1 MIFLLPVLVLA
12 SSVASAAEPTKQ
24 ECVSANERAQDLRRA
39 AQLREAKKELAVC
52 VSASCPAPVRE
63 DCATRLSEV
72 DAAMPSLVFVAK
84 DRAGNDLSGVL
95 VTMDGLPFAENLDGT
110 AVPVD
115 PGEHKFIF
123 EGEGLPA
130 TEKILVVHE
139 GDKSRHVNVVL
150 GGVADAPAD
159 AQQDGLLSP
168 AHRQRTI
175 GIALGGAGA
184 LGFVLGTAFGIAAKS
199 TYDHAWSNE
208 CQQDARMC
216 TSQGVSDGKAA
227 HDQATIST
235 VSFVV
240 GALLL
245 AGGAA
250 FYFTAPKASGVSVG
264 TRLSPTGASLSVESV
279 W

>member
-1 MIFLLPVLVLA
+1 MFFLLQAVALA
-12 SSVASAAEPTKQ
+12 PSVVSAAEPTKQ

-84 DRAGNDLSGVL
+84 DRAGNDLSAVL

-130 TEKILVVHE
+130 TEKSLVVHE

-150 GGVADAPAD
+150 GGVAETPAD
-159 AQQDGLLSP
+159 TQDGLFGP
-168 AHRQRTI
+168 AHRQRTL

-184 LGFVLGTAFGIAAKS
+184 LGVVIGTVFGIAAKS

-208 CQQDARMC
+208 CQLDARMC

-227 HDQATIST
+227 HDQATVST

-250 FYFTAPKASGVSVG
+250 FYFTAPKAPSVAVAS
-264 TRLSPTGASLSVESV
+264 RVSPTGASLSVETV